1 MRVGFNGRYQVGL
14 VQVLQYYMPMGSQGG
29 GRARFRVVG
38 WRGGFD
44 VVMGGR
50 LYPYSLIIGRE
61 RAQYHTATMTR
72 GRQYLRSFG
81 GGGLLLR

>member
-1 MRVGFNGRYQVGL
+1 
-14 VQVLQYYMPMGSQGG
+14 MPMGSQGG